1 MKIFSKYLV
10 MGVILAF
17 VFAGCA
23 KQPAQEIDDTK
34 AAIEA
39 AAKEGGDVYAKE
51 EVKKLNDNFAAAMD
65 EVNTQ
70 DKKFFKKFGTAKEMF
85 AQVKADAEALKTTI
99 PARKEEAKNKAILL
113 QTEARAALDEA
124 KALLEKAPKGKGTKA
139 DIEAFKADLAG
150 LETSFADIQAALD
163 IEDFL
168 GAADKAASIKEK
180 ALGISDQIKQA
191 MEKVK
196 K

>member
-23 KQPAQEIDDTK
+23 KQPTQEIDDTK

-39 AAKEGGDVYAKE
+39 VAKEGGDVYAKE
-51 EVKKLNDNFAAAMD
+51 EVKKLNDDFTAVMD

-70 DKKFFKKFGTAKEMF
+70 DKKFFKKFGTAKEML

-180 ALGISDQIKQA
+180 ALGISDQIKLA